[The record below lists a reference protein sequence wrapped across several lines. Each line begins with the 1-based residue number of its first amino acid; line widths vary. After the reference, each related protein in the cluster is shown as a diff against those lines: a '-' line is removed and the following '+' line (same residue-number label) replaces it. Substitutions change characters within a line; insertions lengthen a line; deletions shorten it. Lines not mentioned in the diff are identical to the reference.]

1 MNDSLP
7 SGDERPLDDRVA
19 AAAELLESI
28 RSDRSLL
35 ARIPEALRTRLLRV
49 AGEIARP
56 DPAARSALKKA
67 RRRAELE
74 QRRAADDAALATT
87 KNRRLRIELVYPTP
101 EPAALPQSGLPPSG
115 LLQSGLPPSGLPQ
128 SGSEAT
134 PPPRLEEARTCYVCK
149 VEFNELHHHYDQ
161 MCAAC
166 AEFNWAKRW
175 QTADLRG
182 KVAVLTGARVKIGYH
197 AGIKLLRA
205 GCRLVALTRFPRD
218 AAARYSREADF
229 PEWKDR
235 LEVYG
240 LDLRH
245 TPSVEALAN
254 HLAARYE
261 RLDYILNNACQTV
274 RRPPGFYAHLMQAE
288 SEPWSRVDPTL
299 RPLLEHFEALRHDA
313 HELQDHDESVSHVL
327 DAVRRPK
334 LAGIEMS
341 AALSQLALIDG
352 DLERGNQL
360 FPSGQLDQDRQQ
372 VDRRDKNS
380 WRLTLAEVPTV
391 ELLEVHLVNA
401 VAPFVLNGKLKPL
414 MLRAAGRD
422 KHIVNVSAMEGQFYR
437 AFKTDKHPHTNMA
450 KASLNM
456 MTRTSAPEYA
466 RDGIHMNSVDTGWIT
481 DEDPIDI
488 QEQKIREHG
497 FHPPLDVVDAAARI
511 CDPIFDG
518 ANHGTHAWG
527 QFFKDYK
534 PTRW

>member
-1 MNDSLP
+1 MNDSVP
-7 SGDERPLDDRVA
+7 SGDERPLDDRIA
-19 AAAELLESI
+19 DAAELLERI
-28 RSDRSLL
+28 RADRSML

-56 DPAARSALKKA
+56 DPIARSALKKA
-67 RRRAELE
+67 RRKAELE
-74 QRRAADDAALATT
+74 QRRTADDAALATT

-101 EPAALPQSGLPPSG
+101 EPDVLPQLGT
-115 LLQSGLPPSGLPQ
+115 
-128 SGSEAT
+128 EAP
-134 PPPRLEEARTCYVCK
+134 PPPRLEESRTCYVCK
-149 VEFNELHHHYDQ
+149 AEFDQLHHHYDQ

-166 AEFNWAKRW
+166 AEFNWTKRW

-218 AAARYSREADF
+218 AAARYAREADF
-229 PEWKDR
+229 NEWKDR

-274 RRPPGFYAHLMQAE
+274 RRPPGFYAHLMHSE

-299 RPLLEHFEALRHDA
+299 RPLLEHFEALRHEA
-313 HELQDHDESVSHVL
+313 HELRDDESASRAL
-327 DAVRRPK
+327 DTARHPK
-334 LAGIEMS
+334 FAGIEMS

-360 FPSGQLDQDRQQ
+360 FPAGQLDQDRQQ

-380 WRLTLAEVPTV
+380 WRLTLSEVPTV

-401 VAPFVLNGKLKPL
+401 VAPFVLNGRLKPL
-414 MLRAAGRD
+414 MMRVPSRD

-481 DEDPIDI
+481 DEDPIEI

-518 ANHGTHAWG
+518 ANRGIHAWG